1 MRCEQVKGL
10 LHDYIEGSLSTVIR
24 QQVEAHLAHC
34 VECQRELR
42 YVRGIWQGLR
52 QMPEVVP
59 PADLHARIMTHVRAN
74 TRLREPAPYVVFFRW
89 VGAAAVAASLLLM
102 GFLIAQSEGVQAAFG
117 FGGKRKPVA
126 EVAQPL
132 PAGLFVEYR
141 ETNEGT
147 RLPVLLARMNA
158 ESRAWLR
165 YLPES
170 APPDAAPVLL
180 WHGTLQP
187 GKTVEIPL
195 QALLKATTGRVVT
208 LYWSTE
214 TRSSVLH
221 MPVGYPP
228 AKVATLRLQA
238 KLGDALR
245 ELASV
250 YQVPI
255 ESDPECHEPLVVL
268 DVRNATIEQAL
279 RQLLVGT
286 GYRLE
291 REGVLWRVKAR

>member
-1 MRCEQVKGL
+1 MRCEQIQSL
-10 LHDYIEGSLSTVIR
+10 LHDYVEGSLGTVMH
-24 QQVEAHLAHC
+24 QQVEAHLAC
-34 VECQRELR
+34 CAECQRELR

-52 QMPEVVP
+52 QMPEVAP

-74 TRLREPAPYVVFFRW
+74 TRLREPAPHVAFLRW
-89 VGAAAVAASLLLM
+89 FGAAAVAASLLLM
-102 GFLIAQSEGVQAAFG
+102 GFLIVQSDGVQAAFG
-117 FGGKRKPVA
+117 FGGMRKTVA
-126 EVAQPL
+126 ESGQPL
-132 PAGLFVEYR
+132 PAGIFVEYR
-141 ETNEGT
+141 EANDGT
-147 RLPVLLARMNA
+147 RLPVLLARMNF

-165 YLPES
+165 YLPENA
-170 APPDAAPVLL
+170 APGASPVLL

-187 GKTVEIPL
+187 GRTIEIPL

-208 LYWSTE
+208 LYWNTE
-214 TRSSVLH
+214 TRSSVLY

-228 AKVATLRLQA
+228 AKVANLRLQA

-245 ELASV
+245 ELASI
-250 YQVPI
+250 YQTPI

-279 RQLLVGT
+279 QQLLIGT

-291 REGVLWRVKAR
+291 REGVLWRVKAK